1 MTALARLLAAAA
13 LAALACASAGCV
25 RSKAVVT
32 SDPPGADIRMNDI
45 QFGTTPVE
53 IPFTWYWYYDF
64 QAELD
69 GHETLVQRE
78 RFRPPL
84 YLAFPLD
91 FVMEAMPFAVRDTKK
106 VHLVLQPADTRP
118 EPQVAGQ

>member
-1 MTALARLLAAAA
+1 MTALARLIAAASLAA
-13 LAALACASAGCV
+13 LAAATSGCV

-45 QFGTTPVE
+45 HFGTTPLE

-78 RFRPPL
+78 RFRPPP

-91 FVMEAMPFAVRDTKK
+91 FVMEAVPFVVRDTKE
-106 VHLVLQPADTRP
+106 VHLVLTPADTRP
-118 EPQVAGQ
+118 IPEVAGQ